1 MTGEVKI
8 QNQIFHCHEIGFGK
22 DCEKVFIDAE
32 YASVY
37 MHAYYYQ
44 NERRMQMCE
53 VTYEICATVGAKVI
67 IGSKV
72 FKVTETELVPVLDHP
87 KNNSDWG
94 NPCRE
99 GFKAPYQSRWELSFA
114 LAKAAGRVIEI
125 TCEGNCPVRATFEAK
140 EKYCSSEYEQHFFVF
155 VHKYEKTYKVGRG
168 LDEYYETS
176 QRKDVLRTFSWPE
189 LVSY

>member
-1 MTGEVKI
+1 MTGEVTI
-8 QNQIFHCHEIGFGK
+8 QDKIFHCHEISFGK
-22 DCEKVFIDAE
+22 GSEKVYCDSQ

-37 MHAYYYQ
+37 VSFQQYQ
-44 NERRMQMCE
+44 NKMRMWVTEC
-53 VTYEICATVGAKVI
+53 TYEICAPVGARVI
-67 IGSKV
+67 IGSRV

-99 GFKAPYQSRWELSFA
+99 GFFSPYSSRWNLSFA

-168 LDEYYETS
+168 LDEYYETT
-176 QRKDVLRTFSWPE
+176 QRKDVLRTFAGLS
-189 LVSY
+189 